1 MRTTV
6 AIDDHILAAARREA
20 RQRDLTLGQLLEE
33 ALRHELARTPAA
45 RERPPIP
52 VFRGGRGLRP
62 GIDATSTRA
71 LLEALDDGVAV
82 DRLR

>member
-6 AIDDHILAAARREA
+6 AIDDHVLAAAKREA

-33 ALRHELARTPAA
+33 ALRRELARTPAP
-45 RERPPIP
+45 RERQPIP
-52 VFRGGRGLRP
+52 VFSGGRGLRP

-71 LLEALDDGVAV
+71 LLEALDDGADI